1 VQIEKPELLV
11 EQLDKAF
18 NEGDLEALLAFYE
31 EAAVVVVEPGQ
42 TACGAVELRTFFSRI
57 LQTGLSARQLKTHI
71 LEADG
76 VALFV
81 SRWTLK
87 GDRER
92 QFVAT
97 SVFRRQQDG
106 RWKVLIDNP
115 FGPAV
120 LGD

>member
-1 VQIEKPELLV
+1 MQIEKPELLV
-11 EQLDKAF
+11 QQLDRAF
-18 NEGDLEALLAFYE
+18 NEGDLEALLGFYE

-42 TACGAVELRTFFSRI
+42 TACGAVELRAFFSRI
-57 LQTGLSARQLKTHI
+57 LHTGLSARQLKTHI
-71 LEADG
+71 VEADD

-81 SRWTLK
+81 SRWILQ

-97 SVFRRQQDG
+97 SVFRKQQDG

>member
-1 VQIEKPELLV
+1 MQIEKPELLV

-31 EAAVVVVEPGQ
+31 ETAVVVVEPGQ
-42 TACGAVELRTFFSRI
+42 TACGVVELRAFFSRI
-57 LQTGLSARQLKTHI
+57 LQTGLSARQLKTYI
-71 LEADG
+71 LQADG

-81 SRWTLK
+81 SRWILK
-87 GDRER
+87 GDPER

-97 SVFRRQQDG
+97 SVFRKQQDG
-106 RWKVLIDNP
+106 GWKVLIDNP